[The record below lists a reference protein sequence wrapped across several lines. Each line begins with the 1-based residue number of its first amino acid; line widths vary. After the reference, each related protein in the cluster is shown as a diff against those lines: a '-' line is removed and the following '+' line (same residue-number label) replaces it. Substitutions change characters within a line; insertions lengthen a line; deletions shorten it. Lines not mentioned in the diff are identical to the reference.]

1 MDLLKVESHISP
13 NNLVPVMYD
22 ITLGKFV
29 VLGNNMAYKAVDY
42 HLPFEALTTLEW
54 ARKKMLEE
62 SEINQLVQSNP
73 AIRDAKTALDVLLA
87 LNKSS

>member
-1 MDLLKVESHISP
+1 MDLVKVESHISP

-42 HLPFEALTTLEW
+42 HLPFEVLTTVEW
-54 ARKKMLEE
+54 ARKKMAEE
-62 SEINQLVQSNP
+62 QQLAELVQSNP
-73 AIRDAKTALDVLLA
+73 AVRDAKTALDVLVA
-87 LNKSS
+87 LNRTS